1 MLRQDRNR
9 AQFPLF
15 IAAAVLLMASAV
27 GVQAAATYT
36 WDQSTSTDYQV
47 ATNWTPDRNTPAIDD
62 ILTIDGAVVAGNE
75 RLTNV
80 ATETIGQLHL
90 TNGAQASLEASTS
103 AKTITIAG
111 DTGTDFTV
119 AAGCMLRLGGTIGV
133 TIVLPTSTGQVDGD
147 VLFNATA
154 ASVVHR
160 IVAQTAGALVF
171 TNGST
176 AAMAPTGSGALGG
189 FGSTAAPAA
198 VDGGVIFQS
207 GATYYQGGTKDGVFN
222 GGTGSNPFSLAQ
234 PATAVVFQSG
244 STYRNITGIP
254 ASVGRTY
261 GNFVYS
267 NSAVQT
273 VGGTTATMTV
283 LNDFIITSNPLLAQ
297 ANLNLSQSFSGGPAL
312 VIGGDL
318 IVETG
323 SGGLTVTAAPAAAT
337 SFQIAGNID
346 IQNNALFTPG
356 TNANLTWLLNGSA
369 VQDVDLDGDSLQNLN
384 VSNASGVTLSGNA
397 GVNGTLTLT
406 AGEVAT
412 GANVLTLG
420 NAATV
425 VRTAGNIN
433 GPVTRTIDATVTGA
447 RVIPCGTAGVY
458 SPVTFDIT
466 GAGTGTGSLV
476 AAPTAAD
483 HPNSPNPAITIN
495 RHWALTPTG
504 ISGFTATLIFGY
516 DDADL
521 GAVPEADLW
530 AHRYTGSGTTWERA
544 LNTSVDTGLNTV
556 TATGVTTL
564 SDWTLGTGA
573 VPVEL
578 SVFSAY

>member
-1 MLRQDRNR
+1 MSRQDRNR

-62 ILTIDGAVVAGNE
+62 ILVIDGSVVAGNE
-75 RLTNV
+75 LLTNV
-80 ATETIGQLHL
+80 ATETIGQLLL

-103 AKTITIAG
+103 AKTITING
-111 DTGTDFTV
+111 DTGTDLSV
-119 AAGCMLRLGGTIGV
+119 PAGCTLRLRGSIGITIDLAAAATGV
-133 TIVLPTSTGQVDGD
+133 VGGD
-147 VLFNATA
+147 VVFNATA
-154 ASVVHR
+154 ASILHR
-160 IVAQTAGALVF
+160 IRGNAVDALIFQSGA
-171 TNGST
+171 TC
-176 AAMAPTGSGALGG
+176 AMAPTSTGAQNG
-189 FGSTAAPAA
+189 FGGTAGTANF
-198 VDGGVIFQS
+198 VRFNS
-207 GATYYQGGTKDGVFN
+207 GATYYQGGEKNGTRN
-222 GGTGSNPFSLAQ
+222 GGTGTNPFGLTAPASLV
-234 PATAVVFQSG
+234 TFDSG
-244 STYRNITGIP
+244 STYVTWDSIP
-254 ASVGRTY
+254 AISGRTY
-261 GNFVYS
+261 GNFIWR
-267 NSAVQT
+267 NSAAQTIGGGSTWTVQNDLIFMNSGLVGQGACNMT
-273 VGGTTATMTV
+273 GQTGAIVVGGNVTV
-283 LNDFIITSNPLLAQ
+283 MA
-297 ANLNLSQSFSGGPAL
+297 GGPVWNATPAP
-312 VIGGDL
+312 G
-318 IVETG
+318 
-323 SGGLTVTAAPAAAT
+323 AAVNW
-337 SFQIAGNID
+337 SIAGNVD
-346 IQNNALFTPG
+346 IQDAALFTQP
-356 TNANLTWLLNGSA
+356 TNTNITVLLNGSSA
-369 VQDVDLDGDSLQNLN
+369 QSVNFAGDTLPN
-384 VSNASGVTLSGNA
+384 VNFNNASGGSLTGNLGVSGTLS
-397 GVNGTLTLT
+397 LT

-433 GPVTRTIDATVTGA
+433 GPVTRTIDATLTGA

-458 SPVTFDIT
+458 SPVTFNIT

-495 RHWALTPTG
+495 RHWALTPAG

-578 SVFSAY
+578 SV